1 MKSKKFIFLAA
12 FMLVASFCSMSS
24 AEIIYLKDGR
34 VLREKIVERKSYY
47 IITKVGRVFNRY
59 YLGQIDRIE
68 EETLVDDMDV
78 DQLEV
83 EGVSIDKAKLIVVF
97 LDICGVRRNME
108 QNLKRVLDDVP
119 EEQRGFY
126 KKLFNTDE
134 IIERLVPLYDKYYT
148 EKELWDI
155 IEFYESPSGKKNLEV
170 TPEIMKES
178 IGVSLKYFEEKMAP

>member
-24 AEIIYLKDGR
+24 AETIYLKDGR

-47 IITKVGRVFNRY
+47 IITKVGRVFNKY

-78 DQLEV
+78 DRLEA

-97 LDICGVRRNME
+97 INVSGVRRVME
-108 QNLKRVLDDVP
+108 ENLKQVLNGVP
-119 EEQRGFY
+119 EEQRGLY
-126 KKLFNTDE
+126 AKLFNVDE

-155 IEFYESPSGKKNLEV
+155 VEFYESPAGKKILEV

-178 IGVSLKYFEEKMAP
+178 IGLSLKYF